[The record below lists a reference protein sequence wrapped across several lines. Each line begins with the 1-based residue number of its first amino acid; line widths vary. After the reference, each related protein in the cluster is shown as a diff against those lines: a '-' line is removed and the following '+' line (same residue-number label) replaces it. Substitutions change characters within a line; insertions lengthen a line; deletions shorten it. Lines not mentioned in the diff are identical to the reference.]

1 MGFTKENRMNAPH
14 MPRLSVL
21 LGVLLIVQGVV
32 FWGLTGFEPAR
43 FTAAIPAFFGILIGG
58 LGLVAGRVPA
68 ARMHV
73 MHLNVLL
80 ALLGIGGG
88 VSMFMKGLGSEERGE
103 GWMAKLIDQGL
114 LAVFCGIFVVL
125 CIKSFVASRRS
136 KTG

>member
-1 MGFTKENRMNAPH
+1 MNTPN

-21 LGVLLIVQGVV
+21 FGVLLILQGIV

-58 LGLVAGRVPA
+58 LGLVAGQVPA

-80 ALLGIGGG
+80 ALLGIAGG
-88 VSMFMKGLGSEERGE
+88 VVMFVKGLGSDEPSA
-103 GWMAKLIDQGL
+103 AKLIDQGL
-114 LAVFCGIFVVL
+114 LAVFCAVYVVF
-125 CIKSFVASRRS
+125 CVQSFIAARAARRS
-136 KTG
+136 DGS